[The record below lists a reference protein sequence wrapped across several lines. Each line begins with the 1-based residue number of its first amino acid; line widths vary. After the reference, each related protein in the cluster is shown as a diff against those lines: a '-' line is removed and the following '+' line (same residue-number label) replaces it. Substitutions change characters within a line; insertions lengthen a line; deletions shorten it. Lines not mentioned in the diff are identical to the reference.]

1 MDWIFDTTW
10 HLEWLS
16 ELPLIARVL
25 IATSLTYFFV
35 ILLMRISGKRTV
47 ARMNSF
53 DWILNVAM
61 GSLAA
66 SAILTPEDLPAS
78 LLGMA
83 TMVGLQWL
91 LTRLTFRY
99 PAFSKWI
106 KEEPA
111 LVVSNGVMDRR
122 AMSRARINEDE
133 IMGEVRKAGL
143 TSIDRV
149 GAMTFEP
156 SGAVSVIESEDGLPR
171 SDIPRADENDGFTM
185 HGRDAT

>member
-1 MDWIFDTTW
+1 MDWLVD
-10 HLEWLS
+10 
-16 ELPLIARVL
+16 LPLVPRIL
-25 IATSLTYFFV
+25 IATSVTYFFV

-66 SAILTPEDLPAS
+66 SAILTPKDLPAS

-83 TMVGLQWL
+83 AMVGLQWV

-99 PAFSKWI
+99 PGFSRWI

-111 LVVSNGVMDRR
+111 LVVSNGIMDKT
-122 AMSRARINEDE
+122 AMSRSRINEDE
-133 IMGEVRKAGL
+133 IMGEVRVAGL
-143 TSIDRV
+143 KDICQV

-156 SGAVSVIESEDGLPR
+156 NGHVTVIQSDSYLPR
-171 SDIPRADENDGFTM
+171 EEIPRAEENDGFTL
-185 HGRDAT
+185 HGDEASTGDG

>member
-1 MDWIFDTTW
+1 M
-10 HLEWLS
+10 EWLTD
-16 ELPLIARVL
+16 LPLVPRVL
-25 IATSLTYFFV
+25 IAASATYFFV
-35 ILLMRISGKRTV
+35 IALMRISGKRTV

-66 SAILTPEDLPAS
+66 SAILTPADLPAS
-78 LLGMA
+78 LLGMTA
-83 TMVGLQWL
+83 MVALQWL
-91 LTRLTFRY
+91 LTRLTYRY

-111 LVVSNGVMDRR
+111 LVVSNGKMDKT

-133 IMGEVRKAGL
+133 VMGEVRRAGL
-143 TSIDRV
+143 SDIRKV

-156 SGAVSVIESEDGLPR
+156 DGSVTVIESDGYLPR
-171 SDIPRADENDGFTM
+171 SEIPRAEENDGFTM
-185 HGRDAT
+185 HRGRDAA